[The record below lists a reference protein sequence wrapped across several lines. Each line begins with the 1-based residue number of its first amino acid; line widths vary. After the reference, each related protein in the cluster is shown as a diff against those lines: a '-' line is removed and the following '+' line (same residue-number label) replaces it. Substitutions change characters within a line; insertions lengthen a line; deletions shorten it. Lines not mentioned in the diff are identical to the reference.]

1 MTAPPAQIANDL
13 EAQARFF
20 AKRDDRVEKACRDAA
35 RMIRQH
41 LAGEAVDGRTWGGLH
56 TMLLDLTKTK
66 GRYAGTQ
73 IDTSMSRGLQCLYQ
87 LRAGQAIVWEQA
99 GRDFK

>member
-1 MTAPPAQIANDL
+1 MTATPAQIANDL

-20 AKRDDRVEKACRDAA
+20 AKRDDRVARACRDAA

-56 TMLLDLTKTK
+56 TRLLDLTTLK
-66 GRYAGTQ
+66 GRYADTQ
-73 IDTSMSRGLQCLYQ
+73 IDTSMSRGLRCLYE
-87 LRAGQAIVWEQA
+87 LRAKA
-99 GRDFK
+99 

>member
-1 MTAPPAQIANDL
+1 MSATPAQIANDL

-20 AKRDDRVEKACRDAA
+20 AKRDDRVARACRDAA
-35 RMIRQH
+35 RMIRRLLVNEQ
-41 LAGEAVDGRTWGGLH
+41 VDGRTWGGLH
-56 TMLLDLTKTK
+56 TRLLDLTTTK

-87 LRAGQAIVWEQA
+87 LRA
-99 GRDFK
+99 KS